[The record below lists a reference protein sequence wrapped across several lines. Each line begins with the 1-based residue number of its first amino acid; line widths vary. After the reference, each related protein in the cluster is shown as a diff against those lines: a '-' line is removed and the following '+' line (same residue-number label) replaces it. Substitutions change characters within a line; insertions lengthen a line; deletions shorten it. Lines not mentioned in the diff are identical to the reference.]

1 MTAASKAS
9 AKPTRKRMSTTAKVF
24 WILLA
29 LLFVVVA
36 GFVFS
41 AWRELNRIAPPVAN
55 PAAGSTQQV
64 EVLTPMGASQNVPTF
79 VPGKNNAVATAS
91 APATTTTPA
100 AATPKPGTNTETALK
115 TGSSNIVETPLQPI
129 NVPAAKPA
137 ATDKTAEK
145 PAAKPKNT
153 LDNLF

>member
-1 MTAASKAS
+1 MTAADNAT
-9 AKPTRKRMSTTAKVF
+9 AKPTHKRMSTTAKVF

-29 LLFVVVA
+29 LLSVVVA

-55 PAAGSTQQV
+55 PAGTTQQV
-64 EVLTPMGASQNVPTF
+64 EVLTPTGA
-79 VPGKNNAVATAS
+79 AV
-91 APATTTTPA
+91 
-100 AATPKPGTNTETALK
+100 K
-115 TGSSNIVETPLQPI
+115 TGTGNLVETPLQPI

>member
-1 MTAASKAS
+1 MTAADNAT
-9 AKPTRKRMSTTAKVF
+9 AKPARKRISTTAKVF

-41 AWRELNRIAPPVAN
+41 AWRELNRITPPVAN
-55 PAAGSTQQV
+55 PADSTRQV
-64 EVLTPMGASQNVPTF
+64 EVLTPTGASQNVPTF
-79 VPGKNNAVATAS
+79 VPGKNNTVATAS
-91 APATTTTPA
+91 APAATA
-100 AATPKPGTNTETALK
+100 APGTTPKPSTAPPLK
-115 TGSSNIVETPLQPI
+115 TGTANMAETPLQPI
-129 NVPAAKPA
+129 NVPPAKPA
-137 ATDKTAEK
+137 ATDKTVEK

>member
-1 MTAASKAS
+1 MTAADNAT
-9 AKPTRKRMSTTAKVF
+9 AKPTHKRMSTTAKVF

-55 PAAGSTQQV
+55 PAGTTQQV
-64 EVLTPMGASQNVPTF
+64 EVFTPTGASQNVPTF
-79 VPGKNNAVATAS
+79 VPSTNNTTAATAS
-91 APATTTTPA
+91 APATTTTAAPA
-100 AATPKPGTNTETALK
+100 TKPNTNTGAAVK
-115 TGSSNIVETPLQPI
+115 TGTGNLFETPLQPI
-129 NVPAAKPA
+129 DVPAAKPA